1 MTVSYDLATEVGK
14 VRSLIPDRPTLGDD
28 SVNPDGIVF
37 SDEELGYFLELEGD
51 PLRAAARGLE
61 SMATDQLLL
70 FRIIKTGQLT
80 VDGAKLSQQLLATA
94 KQLRESAAEIDAAEG
109 AFDYAEM
116 VLDPFSARQRIWN
129 QIERRA

>member
-1 MTVSYDLATEVGK
+1 MTVTYDLATDVGK
-14 VRSLIPDRPTLGDD
+14 TRSLIPDRPTLGDGTA
-28 SVNPDGIVF
+28 NPDGVIF
-37 SDEELGYFLELEGD
+37 SDEELSYYFTLEGD
-51 PLRAAARGLE
+51 SVRAAARGLE
-61 SMATDQLLL
+61 AMATDQLLL
-70 FRIIKTGQLT
+70 FRIIRTGQLT